1 MRALRTPPQSSG
13 KKRIQAVAWAG
24 GGDDWRKAK
33 NYGQL
38 ESNRVVTTLFYTG
51 AGKFQVRCFGATL
64 EVSLLGADG
73 RLRSSLVTRLPYGR
87 RRPRGVRKP

>member
-1 MRALRTPPQSSG
+1 MRTLRTPPQSTG

-24 GGDDWRKAK
+24 SGDDWRKAR

-38 ESNRVVTTLFYTG
+38 ESNRVVTALFYTA
-51 AGKFQVRCFGATL
+51 AGRFRVRCFGATL

-73 RLRSSLVTRLPYGR
+73 RLRSSLVTRLPHGR
-87 RRPRGVRKP
+87 RRPRGVGKP